1 MQTRAD
7 EQRVMVRRI
16 LTTAMAVLRD
26 DKPFDPKN
34 IAFGRVFDS
43 EEHFPAKGLL
53 YSYANAVVPS
63 ATIQFSTGDDPEDYD
78 SDRSKVKIVPAG
90 LVFRLSPMLDGL
102 PHTEIESLL
111 QLERYWID
119 SNGVR
124 HEGNEMAGRTPDA
137 PNVQVYR
144 YRAKATADSKFPVDV
159 ELFYVNPV
167 DGSSPPKLTDITIR
181 RAYKFLTPEERE
193 QRRLEQQQAKRQ
205 KYGEMNLCTG
215 MLCPET
221 GMWQGFS
228 ESSSGDVTVV
238 WKGQKFPS
246 VRTLTH
252 QEEREQRRPTS
263 WVAGQWMW
271 LRELDDNQLQAN
283 DKGV

>member
-26 DKPFDPKN
+26 DQPFDPKN

-43 EEHFPAKGLL
+43 EEHYPEKGLL
-53 YSYANAVVPS
+53 YSYANDVVPS

-90 LVFRLSPMLDGL
+90 LVVRLSPMLDGM

-111 QLERYWID
+111 KLERYWVD

-124 HEGNEMAGRTPDA
+124 HEGNEIAGRTPDA

-144 YRAKATADSKFPVDV
+144 YRAKATAESKFPVDV

-167 DGSSPPKLTDITIR
+167 DGSSPSKLTDITIR
-181 RAYKFLTPEERE
+181 RAYKFLAPEERE

-228 ESSSGDVTVV
+228 ESNAADVTVV

-252 QEEREQRRPTS
+252 QQEREQRRPTS

-271 LRELDDNQLQAN
+271 LRELDDNRSQAN
-283 DKGV
+283 DKGI